1 MKLLWKLLRCHLS
14 AAQIAGFSLAG
25 MVGMAILL
33 SSVQAY
39 RDIRPLFTQPD
50 SFLRGDFLVLSKRV
64 SALQTLGVGSTD
76 FTPAEMED
84 LAAQPFTAA
93 VGPFTAADYRISGSV
108 GAGGMR
114 FSTYLFF
121 ESVPDRFLDVAAG
134 EWGYEPGSREV
145 PIIIPRNY
153 VNLYNYGF
161 ARSQGLPQLS
171 AEFFRSVG
179 IDLTLSG
186 NGLRETFRGR
196 IVGLSN
202 RLNTI
207 LVPEAFIRWSNERL
221 GRGDAARNPSRVIVE
236 TSRPVDGTVTEY
248 LARRGYETEG
258 DVRDEGRAARML
270 RLVAGSAAG
279 IGLLFS
285 VMAFYILILSIFLML
300 QKSRD
305 KLSDLLLLGY
315 APRQAARPYVRLA
328 VAMNLGVTLVAL
340 AATWG
345 VRAAYLPVLET
356 LQEDYAPA
364 GTGLTA
370 LCAGVVCLL
379 MSLLDAAAIR
389 RTIARLRPGAGG
401 VKKAR

>member
-171 AEFFRSVG
+171 EGIFRM
-179 IDLTLSG
+179 
-186 NGLRETFRGR
+186 
-196 IVGLSN
+196 SN

-207 LVPEAFIRWSNERL
+207 LVPEAFIRWSNDRF
-221 GRGDAARNPSRVIVE
+221 GRGGVRNPSRVIVE
-236 TSRPVDGTVTEY
+236 TSHPVDETVTEY
-248 LARRGYETEG
+248 LARKGYETEG

-340 AATWG
+340 TATWG

>member
-1 MKLLWKLLRCHLS
+1 MNLLWKLLRCHLS
-14 AAQIAGFSLAG
+14 VAQVVGFALAG

-33 SSVQAY
+33 TSLQAY

-76 FTPAEMED
+76 FTPTELDE
-84 LAAQPFTAA
+84 LADQSFVAA

-121 ESVPDRFLDVAAG
+121 ESVPDRFLDVAPDAWHYEAG
-134 EWGYEPGSREV
+134 SKEV

-171 AEFFRSVG
+171 EGIFQRVG
-179 IDLTLSG
+179 IDLDLSG
-186 NGLRETFRGR
+186 NGLHDAFRGR

-207 LVPEAFIRWSNERL
+207 LVPETFIRWSNERY
-221 GRGDAARNPSRVIVE
+221 GRGTAAKNPSRVIVE
-236 TSRPVDGTVTEY
+236 TSRPVDEEVTSY
-248 LARRGYETEG
+248 LASKGYETEG
-258 DVRDEGRAARML
+258 DVRDDGKATRML
-270 RLVAGSAAG
+270 GLVAGGTAG

-285 VMAFYILILSIFLML
+285 VLAVYILMLSLFLML
-300 QKSRD
+300 QKNSD
-305 KLSDLLLLGY
+305 KLRDLMLLGY
-315 APRQAARPYVRLA
+315 APRQVARPYVRLA
-328 VAMNLGVTLVAL
+328 VMLNVVVALFAVVAAWAARASYLPLVAS
-340 AATWG
+340 
-345 VRAAYLPVLET
+345 
-356 LQEDYAPA
+356 LQEGYVPP
-364 GTGLTA
+364 GMGPTLLCGLV
-370 LCAGVVCLL
+370 LCGV
-379 MSLLDAAAIR
+379 MSLLDAVAVR
-389 RTIARLRPGAGG
+389 RRIARLRPGA
-401 VKKAR
+401 

>member
-1 MKLLWKLLRCHLS
+1 MNLLWKLLRCHLS
-14 AAQIAGFSLAG
+14 VAQVVGFALAG

-33 SSVQAY
+33 TSLQAY

-76 FTPAEMED
+76 FTPTELDE
-84 LAAQPFTAA
+84 LADQSFVAA

-121 ESVPDRFLDVAAG
+121 ESVPDRFLDVAPDAWHYEAG
-134 EWGYEPGSREV
+134 SKEV

-171 AEFFRSVG
+171 EGIFQRVG
-179 IDLTLSG
+179 IDLDLSG
-186 NGLRETFRGR
+186 NGLHDAFRGR

-207 LVPEAFIRWSNERL
+207 LVPETFIRWSNERY
-221 GRGDAARNPSRVIVE
+221 GRGTAAKNPSRVIVE
-236 TSRPVDGTVTEY
+236 TSRPVDEEVTSY
-248 LARRGYETEG
+248 LASKGYETEG
-258 DVRDEGRAARML
+258 DVRDDGKATRML
-270 RLVAGSAAG
+270 GLVAGGTAG

-285 VMAFYILILSIFLML
+285 VLAVYILMLSLFLML
-300 QKSRD
+300 QKNSD
-305 KLSDLLLLGY
+305 KLRDLLLLGY
-315 APRQAARPYVRLA
+315 APRQVARPYVRLA
-328 VAMNLGVTLVAL
+328 VMLNVVVALFAVVAAWAARASYLPLVAS
-340 AATWG
+340 
-345 VRAAYLPVLET
+345 
-356 LQEDYAPA
+356 LQEGYVPP
-364 GTGLTA
+364 GMGPTLLCGLV
-370 LCAGVVCLL
+370 LCGV
-379 MSLLDAAAIR
+379 MSLLDAVAVR
-389 RTIARLRPGAGG
+389 RRIARLRPGA
-401 VKKAR
+401 

>member
-93 VGPFTAADYRISGSV
+93 VGPSTAADYRISGSV

-171 AEFFRSVG
+171 EGIFRSVG

-207 LVPEAFIRWSNERL
+207 LVPEAFIRWSNDRF
-221 GRGDAARNPSRVIVE
+221 GRGGVRNPSRVIVE
-236 TSRPVDGTVTEY
+236 TSHPVDETVTEY
-248 LARRGYETEG
+248 LARKGYETEG